1 MKNMDVK
8 YLIKYRNH
16 VISMMILNKLGYK
29 TRKEKEADKRLK
41 EIKIMAKYLDKTQD
55 EWDDLVEKWNTDTSI
70 MCSLQEYLE
79 LDDVE
84 YLKFAHGLD
93 DENISDKEVYEKS
106 AEIAKNAVTE
116 LVIKPSLNNAI
127 KRIRR

>member
-1 MKNMDVK
+1 M
-8 YLIKYRNH
+8 
-16 VISMMILNKLGYK
+16 
-29 TRKEKEADKRLK
+29 
-41 EIKIMAKYLDKTQD
+41 
-55 EWDDLVEKWNTDTSI
+55 
-70 MCSLQEYLE
+70 
-79 LDDVE
+79 DDVE

>member
-1 MKNMDVK
+1 
-8 YLIKYRNH
+8 
-16 VISMMILNKLGYK
+16 
-29 TRKEKEADKRLK
+29 
-41 EIKIMAKYLDKTQD
+41 MAKYLDKTQD

-93 DENISDKEVYEKS
+93 DKNISDKEVYEKS
-106 AEIAKNAVTE
+106 VEIAKNAVTE

>member
-1 MKNMDVK
+1 MDVK

>member
-1 MKNMDVK
+1 
-8 YLIKYRNH
+8 
-16 VISMMILNKLGYK
+16 
-29 TRKEKEADKRLK
+29 
-41 EIKIMAKYLDKTQD
+41 MAKYLDKTQD

-93 DENISDKEVYEKS
+93 DENISDKKFT
-106 AEIAKNAVTE
+106 KN
-116 LVIKPSLNNAI
+116 LPKLQKMLLQSLL
-127 KRIRR
+127 

>member
-1 MKNMDVK
+1 
-8 YLIKYRNH
+8 
-16 VISMMILNKLGYK
+16 MMNKLGYK

-116 LVIKPSLNNAI
+116 LVIKPSI
-127 KRIRR
+127 K